1 MEEIFKDIPNYE
13 GLYQVSNLGNV
24 KSLPKNV
31 KMPNGGLRI
40 QKEKILKHVI
50 DKKGYCAVCFHK
62 NSKGKSIRIH
72 KLVAITFLN
81 HKPNGMKIVVDH
93 INNDKLDNRLENIQ
107 LLSNREN
114 CSKNSKKGY
123 SKYVGVSWNKRVNK
137 WISQIQINGKRIH
150 LGYFSNEVEASE
162 VYQIALKN
170 LNKI

>member
-1 MEEIFKDIPNYE
+1 MEEIFKEIPNYE

-24 KSLPKNV
+24 KSLPKNT

-40 QKEKILKHVI
+40 QKEKILKHAI
-50 DKKGYCAVCFHK
+50 DKKGYCAVCLHK
-62 NSKGKSIRIH
+62 NSKGKSIKIH

-81 HKPNGMKIVVDH
+81 HKPDGTQKIVVDH
-93 INNDKLDNRLENIQ
+93 INNEKLDNRLENIQ

-137 WISQIQINGKRIH
+137 WISQIQINGKRKH
-150 LGYFSNEVEASE
+150 LGYFRLEIEAHKA
-162 VYQIALKN
+162 YQNALKN
-170 LNKI
+170 L